1 MIITRYKEIYLGDN
15 YTQLQEFITRQVMGL
30 WRLPTYINLIYPVLI
45 FKIGFKVAILA
56 IREIYIRIRFLN
68 PVLNESDLNRDI
80 LVFDEKLEKLLTI
93 HLGSIFGTS
102 ML

>member
-1 MIITRYKEIYLGDN
+1 MIITRYKEIYSGDN
-15 YTQLQEFITRQVMGL
+15 CTQLQEFITRQVMGL
-30 WRLPTYINLIYPVLI
+30 WRLPTSTNPIYQVLI
-45 FKIGFKVAILA
+45 FKIGFKVVIVA

-93 HLGSIFGTS
+93 HLGSIFGTN